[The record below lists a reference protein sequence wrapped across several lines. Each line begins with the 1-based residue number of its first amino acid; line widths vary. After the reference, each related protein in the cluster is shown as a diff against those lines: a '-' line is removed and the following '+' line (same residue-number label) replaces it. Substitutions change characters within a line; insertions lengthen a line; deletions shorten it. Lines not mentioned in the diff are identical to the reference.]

1 MCGIVGYVGSRS
13 AIPVL
18 LEGLRRLEYR
28 GYDSAGVAI
37 VRANKLAVYKS
48 KGKVREVAKS
58 VPKRVRASVGIGH
71 TRWATHGEPNDRN
84 AHPHVDA
91 GERIAI
97 VHNGII
103 ENAHQIRRHLEER
116 GIVLA
121 SDTDS
126 ELLAHLIA
134 VERESAPTL
143 ADAVRRVLK
152 SISGAYGLCVVDR
165 DEPGQIVVARN
176 GSPAVIGIG
185 DGEMF
190 VASDSVALVRHTTN
204 VVYLD
209 DGDVATV
216 RSDGYEITDFDA
228 SPVER
233 DESAIE
239 TSIGSLEKDGFDHF
253 MLKEIADQPDCI
265 QRTLRGR
272 VDERF
277 NSARLDGLNLSAQD
291 LLTIRRIKILGC
303 GSAYISGL
311 IGGRLI
317 EQLARVPVDAEPAAE
332 FRYRNAIIEPDTLY
346 LAVSQ
351 SGETYDTQI
360 AVEEI
365 KRKGGTVRGIVNAV
379 GSSIAR
385 TCDGG
390 VYLHAGPEIS
400 VVATKTFLST
410 LTVFVL
416 IGLFLGRMRDMSPGD
431 GERLT
436 KALADFPALIGELVR
451 QHEQI
456 EALARKYVDFKNAYF
471 IGRNLGYGMAMEGA
485 LKLKEVS
492 YLHAEAYPA
501 SELKHGPLALV
512 SPETVTVALI
522 PDDDLIERNLASIE
536 EIKARRGPVVAI
548 TQVPLN
554 GVTVDDVITVPTTH
568 PALAPLA
575 MLIPLQILAYYV
587 ALHRGCDIDQPRNL
601 AKSVTVE

>member
-1 MCGIVGYVGSRS
+1 MAFPGECALRSSGPTNHLRLGISHVWHRWIRRIAKCDPGS
-13 AIPVL
+13 

-48 KGKVREVAKS
+48 KGKVREVAAN

-71 TRWATHGEPNDRN
+71 TRWATHGEPNDQN
-84 AHPHVDA
+84 AHPHVDS
-91 GERIAI
+91 GDRIAI

-116 GIVLA
+116 GVELA
-121 SDTDS
+121 SNTDS

-134 VERESAPTL
+134 FERESAATL
-143 ADAVRRVLK
+143 ADAVRQVLK

-165 DEPGQIVVARN
+165 DEPGEIVVARN

-216 RSDGYEITDFDA
+216 RSDGFEITDFDA

-291 LLTIRRIKILGC
+291 LLNIRRIKILGC

-351 SGETYDTQI
+351 SG
-360 AVEEI
+360 
-365 KRKGGTVRGIVNAV
+365 K
-379 GSSIAR
+379 
-385 TCDGG
+385 
-390 VYLHAGPEIS
+390 
-400 VVATKTFLST
+400 
-410 LTVFVL
+410 
-416 IGLFLGRMRDMSPGD
+416 
-431 GERLT
+431 
-436 KALADFPALIGELVR
+436 
-451 QHEQI
+451 
-456 EALARKYVDFKNAYF
+456 
-471 IGRNLGYGMAMEGA
+471 
-485 LKLKEVS
+485 
-492 YLHAEAYPA
+492 
-501 SELKHGPLALV
+501 
-512 SPETVTVALI
+512 
-522 PDDDLIERNLASIE
+522 
-536 EIKARRGPVVAI
+536 
-548 TQVPLN
+548 
-554 GVTVDDVITVPTTH
+554 PTTRRSRSKRSNAKAVPSEASSMRSAVRSH
-568 PALAPLA
+568 ARA
-575 MLIPLQILAYYV
+575 MAGCICM
-587 ALHRGCDIDQPRNL
+587 RGR
-601 AKSVTVE
+601 KSPSSRRRRSSAR